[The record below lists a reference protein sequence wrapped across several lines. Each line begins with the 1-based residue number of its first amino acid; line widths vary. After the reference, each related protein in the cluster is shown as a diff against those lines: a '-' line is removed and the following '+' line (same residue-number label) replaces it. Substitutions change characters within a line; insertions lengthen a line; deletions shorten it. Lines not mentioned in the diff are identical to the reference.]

1 MNIFQII
8 EMRTLTK
15 FRQIFIYI
23 FCTAGKKLQLYKN
36 KQFLVSHAGTE
47 GKGTYTRSTGA
58 NKSGV

>member
-1 MNIFQII
+1 
-8 EMRTLTK
+8 MRTLTK